1 MKFTEIEDP
10 KRPDIVEELKAIAEI
25 KREAAEM
32 LNSNSEEPLLEERAA
47 DEIEKLRRVTGLIQ
61 N

>member
-1 MKFTEIEDP
+1 MWTKIEDP
-10 KRPDIVEELKAIAEI
+10 KRPDIVEELRAIAEI

-32 LNSNSEEPLLEERAA
+32 LNSSSPEEPLLEERAA
-47 DEIEKLRRVTGLIQ
+47 DEIAGLRRIIGFIQ